1 MKKPKLSDEV
11 GVYLY
16 AQNLA
21 LRQAIIVF
29 AGIFFA
35 DTQATRGVRYST
47 ALRKV
52 FEAKLRAS
60 ILEAFHSDNV
70 IQDKIA
76 EQAVEDLLK
85 ELGITRNRRRPRKK

>member
-1 MKKPKLSDEV
+1 M
-11 GVYLY
+11 Y

-21 LRQAIIVF
+21 LRQAVIIL

-35 DTQATRGVRYST
+35 DLRATRGSRYSS

-52 FEAKLRAS
+52 FDAKLKSA
-60 ILEAFHSDNV
+60 ILAAFHSDNV

-85 ELGITRNRRRPRKK
+85 ELGMGVRKRRSKPH